1 MPLSVGQPPASWT
14 NIKALVLITSYQTCK
29 YLNKSIWNL
38 LITMI
43 TTCLNRKLH
52 GKGLP
57 LKWVDDIKRVILY
70 VFDEVIS
77 VLSLEVVVCLDFV
90 CFVAVSTV

>member
-1 MPLSVGQPPASWT
+1 MESR
-14 NIKALVLITSYQTCK
+14 
-29 YLNKSIWNL
+29 L
-38 LITMI
+38 LLTTI

-57 LKWVDDIKRVILY
+57 LKWVDDIKREILY

-77 VLSLEVVVCLDFV
+77 VLSLEVVVCFRLCLLCGSKYFLTTI
-90 CFVAVSTV
+90 SKH